1 MNFEHAID
9 FIEKMCLTFQWFAWL
24 YGKAGKCSDLT
35 MVNSSWTEDHINKI
49 WCQTYKQVYK
59 IYPPCDVQKF
69 KQLQRESE
77 TGDESPDQEVKTI
90 VSLGKIFSVKNIYFS
105 FFSQPKSII
114 F

>member
-1 MNFEHAID
+1 MQ
-9 FIEKMCLTFQWFAWL
+9 KKKCLFSLQWFAWL

-77 TGDESPDQEVKTI
+77 TGDESTDQEIRTI
-90 VSLGKIFSVKNIYFS
+90 VSLGKYLH
-105 FFSQPKSII
+105 
-114 F
+114 

>member
-1 MNFEHAID
+1 
-9 FIEKMCLTFQWFAWL
+9 
-24 YGKAGKCSDLT
+24 

-77 TGDESPDQEVKTI
+77 TGDNESSDQEVKTI
-90 VSLGKIFSVKNIYFS
+90 VSLGKIFRFPKFLGFH
-105 FFSQPKSII
+105 FFNPCD